1 MKCAYK
7 NKQVQKNAS
16 YERGVASGVDSM
28 MIMFAYVLS
37 RYGYKGKKIQQI
49 IRSIEDVADSI
60 NKGYCTHQD
69 LEDVL
74 WDEYR
79 IRMRKRKEWL
89 QGSIEE

>member
-1 MKCAYK
+1 MKCRINNRQIKKSAD
-7 NKQVQKNAS
+7 

-28 MIMFAYVLS
+28 LIMFAYVLS

-49 IRSIEDVADSI
+49 VHSIEDVADSI
-60 NKGYCTHQD
+60 NKGYCTFQD

-79 IRMRKRKEWL
+79 ISMKKRKEWL
-89 QGSIEE
+89 

>member
-7 NKQVQKNAS
+7 SKDVSKNAS
-16 YERGVASGVDSM
+16 YWRGVQAGVDSM
-28 MIMFAYVLS
+28 LIMLAYVLS

-49 IRSIEDVADSI
+49 IKSIEDVADSI

-69 LEDVL
+69 LEDTL

-89 QGSIEE
+89 QGRLEE